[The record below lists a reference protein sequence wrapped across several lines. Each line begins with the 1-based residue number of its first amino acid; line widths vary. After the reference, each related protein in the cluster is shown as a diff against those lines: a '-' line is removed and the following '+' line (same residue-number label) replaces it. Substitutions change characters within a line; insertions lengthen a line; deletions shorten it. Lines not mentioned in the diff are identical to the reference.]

1 MLTIGTR
8 VKLIAFLL
16 IGVTVIVYIGLRYAD
31 LGRFVGVRGYYVV
44 KLELADSGGIFTNAE
59 VTYRGVSVGRV
70 GPLNLTDAGVEVD
83 LDLNDSARI
92 PADVQAVVADRSA
105 VGEQY
110 VDLRP
115 RTTTGPVLTDGSVIA
130 RQNTQLPLPVQD
142 VLGSVDSLANSVPRQ
157 SLRIVVDELYD
168 ATNGQGPN
176 LQVLLDTSNSLANS
190 AGNDLPNTD
199 ALLANS
205 QTVLRTQFDET
216 AALDQFG
223 QSAELLAQQLNASD
237 SDIRRLIGT
246 APQATA
252 QIQGLLQDV
261 DPSLGMLLAN
271 LLTTSELTM
280 TRQNGLRQ
288 LLAVLPDAIHAGSST
303 ITANG
308 ANVGLT
314 LTFFDPLPCSAGY
327 GGTTYRNGLD
337 TSPGTFNSAAGCT
350 MPASSGVDVRGS
362 ANAPYG
368 GGVPT
373 PATSG
378 ETEVNPLAGQDSGT
392 SLSQLLGIG

>member
-31 LGRFVGVRGYYVV
+31 LGRFVGIRGYYVV
-44 KLELADSGGIFTNAE
+44 QLELADSGGIFTNAE
-59 VTYRGVSVGRV
+59 VTYRGVAVGRV
-70 GPLNLTDAGVEVD
+70 GPLNLTPAGVEVD

-115 RTTTGPVLTDGSVIA
+115 RSTFGPVLTDGSVIA
-130 RQNTQLPLPVQD
+130 QQNTQLPLPVQD
-142 VLGSVDSLANSVPRQ
+142 VLGSVDSLANSVPKQ
-157 SLRIVVDELYD
+157 SLQVVVDELYD

-176 LQVLLDTSNSLANS
+176 LQVLLDTSNSLAS
-190 AGNDLPNTD
+190 AASNDLPNTD
-199 ALLANS
+199 ALLGNS
-205 QTVLRTQFDET
+205 QTVLRTQYDET
-216 AALDQFG
+216 AALNEFG
-223 QSAELLAQQLNASD
+223 QSAELLAHQLNVSD
-237 SDIRRLIGT
+237 SDIRRLISA
-246 APQATA
+246 APQATG
-252 QIQGLLQDV
+252 QVEMLLQDV
-261 DPSLGMLLAN
+261 DPSLGVLLAN
-271 LLTTSELTM
+271 LLTTSELTL
-280 TRQNGLRQ
+280 TRQHGLQQ

-314 LTFFDPLPCSAGY
+314 LTFFNPLPCTAGY
-327 GGTTYRNGLD
+327 GGTTYRNGL
-337 TSPGTFNSAAGCT
+337 TTTPGAFNSAAACDL
-350 MPASSGVDVRGS
+350 PASSGVDVRGS

-368 GGVPT
+368 GGVPN

-378 ETEVNPLAGQDSGT
+378 ETAVNPLAGNDSGT
-392 SLSQLLGIG
+392 NLSQLLGIR